1 MYVYMS
7 LSWIFPLRLLGG
19 TTALFP
25 MPRWSTAMPPTLRLV
40 HERVD
45 DVPLI
50 LGSLIR
56 LRLPQLLDGH
66 LKPHPHHQGLSLGWL
81 ITLWITYILSQADH
95 RKSHV
100 RSWANKLHHCLQT
113 VTGLTIREVEFS
125 DDRLTLLLA
134 RLSHTPTWDRIEA
147 DLWDGTCE
155 VYSIPLE
162 RIRLDSTSSYGFH
175 TPVDGGLMQLGHSK
189 DHRDD
194 LAQFKLMAAAAEPT
208 GQLIATAVHP
218 GDAADD
224 PLYLPIIERVR
235 MLLGRTGLL
244 YAGDCKMA
252 APETRAAIAA
262 RGDFYLTPLPM
273 TGATK
278 EDFTT
283 TWVED
288 AVSGARRDELVPI
301 RVGDDQLGVGYE
313 FERAQ
318 TACIDQDAQT
328 WTERVQVT
336 RSETLAQAQARALQR
351 RLEKAE
357 AAVRALTPPV
367 GPGRVQFTT
376 GWELGRAVQAVPTE
390 HEVGDLLEVA
400 WTREQSS
407 RTQYVGRGRGGPAR
421 PKKTEWKIRYQ
432 VTTVRRKEEAI
443 RRREERMGWRVQ
455 VTNVPRARLSLME
468 SVAAYRGGWILERDF
483 HVLKDRPLGIRPL
496 HVRRDDQVVGL
507 AHLVTLALRVL
518 TLFEVLVRRGQEQSG
533 KRLPGLYPGQASR
546 TTERPTGSRVLTA
559 IAREGITA
567 TEVDD
572 GEERRWHL
580 SPLPELVQGV
590 RSSLGLSEAIYD
602 RILDH
607 AN

>member
-1 MYVYMS
+1 
-7 LSWIFPLRLLGG
+7 
-19 TTALFP
+19 
-25 MPRWSTAMPPTLRLV
+25 MPPTLRLV

-50 LGSLIR
+50 LGFLIQ
-56 LRLPQLLDGH
+56 LRLPQLLDNH

-81 ITLWITYILSQADH
+81 ITLWTTYILSQADH

-100 RSWANKLHHCLQT
+100 RSWAHKLHHCLRA
-113 VTGLTIREVEFS
+113 VTGLSIREVDLS

-134 RLSHTPTWDRIEA
+134 RLSSPETWGRIEA
-147 DLWDGTCE
+147 DLWNGTCD

-162 RIRLDSTSSYGFH
+162 RIRLDSTTSYGFH
-175 TPVDGGLMQLGHSK
+175 TPGDGGLMQLGHSK

-208 GQLIATAVHP
+208 GQLIATTVHP

-235 MLLGRTGLL
+235 TLLGRTGLL

-252 APETRAAIAA
+252 ALETRAAIAA

-278 EDFTT
+278 DDFTT

-288 AVSGARRDELVPI
+288 AVGGARRAELVPI
-301 RVGDDQLGVGYE
+301 RVGDDQLGMGYE
-313 FERAQ
+313 FDRQQ
-318 TACIDQDAQT
+318 TARIDELAWS
-328 WTERVQVT
+328 WTERVQVV
-336 RSETLAQAQARALQR
+336 RSETLAQTQARALQR

-367 GPGRVQFTT
+367 GPGRVQMTT
-376 GWELGRAVQAVPTE
+376 GWELERAVAAVLAE
-390 HEVGDLLEVA
+390 HEVGELLEVA
-400 WTREQSS
+400 WTREET
-407 RTQYVGRGRGGPAR
+407 RRARYVGRGRGGPAR
-421 PKKTEWKIRYQ
+421 PKKTELKIRYQ
-432 VTTVRRKEEAI
+432 ITTVRRKGEVIQEREA
-443 RRREERMGWRVQ
+443 RMGWRVQ
-455 VTNVPRARLSLME
+455 VTNVPRQRLSLEE
-468 SVAAYRGGWILERDF
+468 SVVAYRGGWTLERDF

-496 HVRRDDQVVGL
+496 FVRRDDQVVGL
-507 AHLVTLALRVL
+507 AHLLTLALRVL
-518 TLFEVLVRRGQEQSG
+518 TLFEVLVRRGQERSE
-533 KRLPGLYPGQASR
+533 KKLPGLYPGQASR
-546 TTERPTGSRVLTA
+546 TTECPTGSRVLAA
-559 IAREGITA
+559 IAREGVTA

-580 SPLPELVQGV
+580 SDLSELVQGV
-590 RSSLGLSEAIYD
+590 LSSLGLTEAIYN
-602 RILDH
+602 RIL
-607 AN
+607 ASSN